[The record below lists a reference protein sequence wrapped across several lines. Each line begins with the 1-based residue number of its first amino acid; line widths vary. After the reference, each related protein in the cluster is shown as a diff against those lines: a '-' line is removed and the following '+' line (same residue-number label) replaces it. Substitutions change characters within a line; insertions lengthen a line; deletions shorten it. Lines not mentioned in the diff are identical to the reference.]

1 MKHSFEIKICG
12 INDQISMNTA
22 LNIGVNYIGLVF
34 YHKSP
39 RNLSIKRAKSLTKSR
54 TEKSK
59 IVALT
64 VNPDDIFLQEIK
76 KYIKPDY
83 IQLHGDE
90 TPKRCE
96 CIRDKFNIPIIKGI
110 GIKKNINL
118 KKYIKTYASL
128 ICPLSS

>member
-12 INDQISMNTA
+12 INDQISMNAA

-34 YHKSP
+34 YNRSP
-39 RNLSIKRAKSLTKSR
+39 RNLSISSAKLLTKNR
-54 TEKSK
+54 TTKSK

-64 VNPDDIFLQEIK
+64 VNSDDFFLQEIK

-90 TPKRCE
+90 TPK
-96 CIRDKFNIPIIKGI
+96 
-110 GIKKNINL
+110 
-118 KKYIKTYASL
+118 
-128 ICPLSS
+128 